1 MSFLHRFKQINQDE
15 LTLSIHSKTA
25 TDVENALHSNRP
37 DHEQF
42 LALISPAGEPYLE
55 AMAQKSRQLTRQRF
69 GNTVQLFI
77 PPLLVQQVH

>member
-55 AMAQKSRQLTRQRF
+55 AMAQKSRLAHPT
-69 GNTVQLFI
+69 TVWQYCTTVYS
-77 PPLLVQQVH
+77 PLLVQQVH